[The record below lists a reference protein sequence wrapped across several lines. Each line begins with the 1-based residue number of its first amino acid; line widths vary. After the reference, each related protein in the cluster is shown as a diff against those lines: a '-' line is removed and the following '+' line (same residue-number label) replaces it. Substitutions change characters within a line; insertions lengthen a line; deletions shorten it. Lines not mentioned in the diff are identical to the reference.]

1 MLYSLLV
8 APDTAAIIGMT
19 PTVSITIIHM
29 GTMVLRMGIKAT
41 VIVVD
46 GNTINGHA
54 DQKEGSEK
62 NEKIVL
68 AS

>member
-1 MLYSLLV
+1 LLYPLLV
-8 APDTAAIIGMT
+8 VLDTAAIIGIT

-46 GNTINGHA
+46 GNTFNGHA
-54 DQKEGSEK
+54 DIKGRK
-62 NEKIVL
+62 
-68 AS
+68 

>member
-1 MLYSLLV
+1 ML
-8 APDTAAIIGMT
+8 DTAAIIGIT

>member
-1 MLYSLLV
+1 MLYPLLV
-8 APDTAAIIGMT
+8 VLDTAAIIGIT

-46 GNTINGHA
+46 GNTFNGHA
-54 DQKEGSEK
+54 DIEGRK
-62 NEKIVL
+62 
-68 AS
+68 